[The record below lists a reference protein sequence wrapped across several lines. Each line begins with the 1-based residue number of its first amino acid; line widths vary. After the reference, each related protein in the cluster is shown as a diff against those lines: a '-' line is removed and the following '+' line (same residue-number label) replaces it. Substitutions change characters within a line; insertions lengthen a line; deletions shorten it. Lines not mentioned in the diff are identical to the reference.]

1 MTIKWTFKFS
11 NNDNNNDDDNHNH
24 FHYNNNDNDND
35 NKEPILV
42 LGLDATLI
50 FYREARHS
58 STNNSSGSEKN

>member
-24 FHYNNNDNDND
+24 FHYNNNDNDN
-35 NKEPILV
+35 KEPILV

-50 FYREARHS
+50 FCREDRHS
-58 STNNSSGSEKN
+58 STNNSSGSKKN